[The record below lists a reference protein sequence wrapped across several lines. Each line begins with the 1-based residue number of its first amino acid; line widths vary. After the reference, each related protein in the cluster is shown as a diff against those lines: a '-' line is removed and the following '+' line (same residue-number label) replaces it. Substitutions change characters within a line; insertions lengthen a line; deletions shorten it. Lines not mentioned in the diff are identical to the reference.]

1 MKEDGSV
8 ETIGFIGLGI
18 MGRPMCKNLMKA
30 GYKTVVFD
38 VVPAAV
44 QEMVAE
50 GAEAVSSPA
59 EVASKVKRMITMLP
73 DSPQV
78 KQVVT
83 GPNGILEGASAGSI
97 IIDMSSIAPL
107 AAKEVHDAAKAK
119 GVRMIDAPVS
129 GGQPGAINAT
139 LSIMVGGDRADF
151 DESLELL
158 KVLGKSVVLVGS
170 IGAGNTVKL
179 ANQIIV
185 ALNIAALSE
194 ALVLGVK
201 AGVDPEA
208 IFDAIKGGLAGSNV
222 MNAKAPMMMDR
233 NFNPGF
239 RIDLHIKDIANAL
252 QTGKELNVPL
262 PLTAQVAQIMQALK
276 VMDLGSADHSS
287 IVRYF
292 ESIAGTEVK
301 RTH

>member
-1 MKEDGSV
+1 M

-83 GPNGILEGASAGSI
+83 GPKGILEGASAGSI

-139 LSIMVGGDRADF
+139 LSIMVGGDKADF
-151 DESLELL
+151 EESLDLL

-292 ESIAGTEVK
+292 ESISGAEVK

>member
-1 MKEDGSV
+1 M

-83 GPNGILEGASAGSI
+83 GPKGILEGASAGSI
-97 IIDMSSIAPL
+97 VIDMSSIAPL

-139 LSIMVGGDRADF
+139 LSIMVGGDKADF
-151 DESLELL
+151 EESLDLL

-276 VMDLGSADHSS
+276 AMDLGSADHSS

-292 ESIAGTEVK
+292 ESISGTEVK

>member
-1 MKEDGSV
+1 M

-50 GAEAVSSPA
+50 GAEAASSPA

-83 GPNGILEGASAGSI
+83 GPKGILEGASAGSI
-97 IIDMSSIAPL
+97 VIDMSSIAPL

-139 LSIMVGGDRADF
+139 LSIMVGGDKADF
-151 DESLELL
+151 EESLDLL

-292 ESIAGTEVK
+292 ESISGTEVK
-301 RTH
+301 RIH